1 MAIRAKK
8 CTFVPT
14 TQPTMQALFP
24 RLKRIV
30 SMATPRA
37 MRTIIWIVKLT
48 TLVSF
53 AVFLMQYTG
62 LLTWIS
68 AALSPLFHIF
78 GLPGDAAMAFVS
90 GYCIN
95 IYSSIGVISTL
106 ELSAR
111 EITILATMST
121 AAHAIF
127 VEGAVLHRTGTPPL
141 YSIAVR
147 TVASI
152 LIGMALN
159 LLLPGRPELAA
170 ASVNLSDVPLFAVQ
184 DDFWPLFCDW
194 AKGMIRLAVMMTVLI
209 YLLNI
214 LQRILYEFGIMA
226 WISRLLYPLL
236 ALFGLPRQGSFL
248 WIVANVIGL
257 SYGSAA
263 MIEEVERGTLS
274 RRDIHLLNTHIGIS
288 HSNLEDLLLYTSIGG
303 IWWVILLARWVVVT
317 LLVWA
322 IRLYWYLRGAKA

>member
-1 MAIRAKK
+1 M
-8 CTFVPT
+8 
-14 TQPTMQALFP
+14 QPLLP
-24 RLKRIV
+24 RLKKIV
-30 SMATPRA
+30 AEATPRA
-37 MRTIIWIVKLT
+37 FATIGWIVKLT
-48 TLVSF
+48 TLISF
-53 AVFLMQYTG
+53 AVFVMQYTG
-62 LLTWIS
+62 VIHWIS
-68 AALSPLFHIF
+68 ALLSPLFHIF

-95 IYSSIGVISTL
+95 IYSSIAVISTL
-106 ELSAR
+106 DLTAR

-141 YSIAVR
+141 YSILVR
-147 TVASI
+147 TVAS
-152 LIGMALN
+152 LALGIGLN
-159 LLLPGRPELAA
+159 LLLPGRPEALTSAT
-170 ASVNLSDVPLFAVQ
+170 SLSEVPFFAIQ
-184 DDFWPLFCDW
+184 GAFWPQFVAW
-194 AKGMIRLAVMMTVLI
+194 AEGMLRLAVMMTVLI

-214 LQRILYEFGIMA
+214 LQRILYEFGFMA
-226 WISRLLYPLL
+226 WISHLLYPLL

-274 RRDIHLLNTHIGIS
+274 RRDIQLLNTHIGIS

-303 IWWVILLARWVVVT
+303 IWWIILLARWVVVT
-317 LLVWA
+317 LLAWSL
-322 IRLYWYLRGAKA
+322 RLYWRLTQPA